1 MKSNLDLSSQ
11 STSTIGLPTFS
22 EEINFQKYWLVLQ
35 RRWWLV
41 LIATVTGVA
50 LAGVLAL
57 PKPKSYQ
64 ATGKLLVKPDQSSQ
78 LTGFEAK
85 SGEIKALTQKS
96 DPLSTE
102 AEILKS
108 QPVLETATKALNLK
122 DRKGK
127 LMDAAMLEKKLTVK
141 PIVGTDILQV
151 MFQSEDP
158 EIAARVVNQVMQD
171 YIRNNV
177 QVNRS
182 QAIAARQFILA
193 ELPQTEIAVR
203 QAESAL
209 RRFRE
214 ANGVVAL
221 EQEAQESVKSMS
233 ALNQNI
239 DSSMALLSQSE
250 ARVQQLSAQ
259 VGMDV
264 KSALVINALNQSEGV
279 QKALRD
285 LRQAEAELS
294 KQRTIY
300 KEDSPEILLLTDQVQ
315 AAQNVLQNQTKEVA
329 GPSFEASTKQLQLSK
344 TQQDLVGDLAK
355 AEVERRSL
363 GDGVASLVR
372 SRSDAGTKSRS
383 IPGLEANQR
392 ELQRQVDAA
401 QTTYK
406 TLLTKLQE
414 VQVSENQ
421 NVGNARV
428 VSNAIVPEDSVGLGN
443 GVMLLGGGIAGLLLG
458 LSLAFVVDYADRTV
472 KTLQEVKALMPYSVL
487 GMIPQ
492 MLLTPQEAS
501 LEGMPQLITQEAGR
515 VGDQEAYQ
523 MLQAN
528 LRFLPTDQVARSIVV
543 TSARRQEGKS
553 TIAANL
559 ALALAQGQRR
569 ILIVDADMR
578 YGCQH
583 HVWGV
588 SNETGLSNVLV
599 GQVPMDQAITAVR
612 SNLHVLTGGT
622 VPPNPL
628 VLLDSSAMATLVERL
643 MENYDFVV
651 FDSPTLLGT
660 ADSTVLNRL
669 VDGSL
674 IVTGLGIVEVDQLK
688 TMRQFLTQSGHR
700 VLGVVVNG
708 IEGRAD
714 RDGPFPKA
722 PYQPSIGSP
731 RSILKRQ
738 KVS

>member
-1 MKSNLDLSSQ
+1 MKGDLNLSSQ
-11 STSTIGLPTFS
+11 STPTIGLPTFN

-41 LIATVTGVA
+41 LIATMTGGA
-50 LAGVLAL
+50 LAGLLVL

-64 ATGKLLVKPDQSSQ
+64 AMGKLLVKPDQASQ
-78 LTGFEAK
+78 LTGFDAK

-108 QPVLETATKALNLK
+108 QPVLAASSQALNLK

-127 LMDAAMLEKKLTVK
+127 LIDAAMLEKKLTVK
-141 PIVGTDILQV
+141 PIVGTDLLQV
-151 MFQSEDP
+151 MYQSEDP
-158 EIAARVVNQVMQD
+158 EVAARVVNQVMQD

-182 QAIAARQFILA
+182 QAIAARQFIVA
-193 ELPQTEIAVR
+193 ELPQAEGAVR
-203 QAESAL
+203 QAETAL

-221 EQEAQESVKSMS
+221 EQEAQESVKSMA

-239 DSSMALLSQSE
+239 NSSMALLSQSD
-250 ARVQQLSAQ
+250 ARVQQLSRQ

-264 KSALVINALNQSEGV
+264 KSALVVNALNQSDGV
-279 QKALRD
+279 QKALKD
-285 LRQAEAELS
+285 LRQAEAELA
-294 KQRTIY
+294 KQQTLY
-300 KEDSPEILLLTDQVQ
+300 KEDNPEIKLLMEQVQ
-315 AAQNVLQNQTKEVA
+315 AAQKVLQDQTKDITGNSLEVSA
-329 GPSFEASTKQLQLSK
+329 QQLQLSK

-355 AEVERRSL
+355 AEVERKSL
-363 GDGVASLVR
+363 GEGVASLVR
-372 SRSDAGTKSRS
+372 SRSEAGSKSRS
-383 IPGLEANQR
+383 MPGLEANQR
-392 ELQRQVDAA
+392 ELQRQVDAS

-421 NVGNARV
+421 TVGNARV
-428 VSNAIVPEDSVGLGN
+428 VSNAIVPEETVGIGN
-443 GVMLLGGGIAGLLLG
+443 GVMLMGGGIAGLLVG
-458 LSLAFVVDYADRTV
+458 LSLAFLVDYADRRV
-472 KTLQEVKALMPYSVL
+472 KTLQDVKALMPYAVL

-492 MLLTPQEAS
+492 LSLKPQEGH
-501 LEGMPQLITQEAGR
+501 LEGMPQLLTQDALR
-515 VGDQEAYQ
+515 PGDQEAYQ

-543 TSARRQEGKS
+543 TSARQQEGKS

-569 ILIVDADMR
+569 VLIVDADLR

-583 HVWGV
+583 HIWGV
-588 SNETGLSNVLV
+588 SNTVGLSNVLV
-599 GQVPMDQAITAVR
+599 GQVQMAGAIHEIRA
-612 SNLHVLTGGT
+612 NLHVLTGGT

-628 VLLDSSAMATLVERL
+628 VLLDSSAMARLVEGL
-643 MENYDFVV
+643 TEQYDFVV
-651 FDSPTLLGT
+651 FDSPTVIGT
-660 ADSTVLNRL
+660 ADSTILNRL

-674 IVTGLGIVEVDQLK
+674 IVTRLGLVEVEQLK
-688 TMRQFLTQSGHR
+688 AMRQFLIQSGHR
-700 VLGVVVNG
+700 VLGLAING
-708 IEGRAD
+708 IEGRTGRD
-714 RDGPFPKA
+714 REPNVRH
-722 PYQPSIGSP
+722 QVPSKTLTTI
-731 RSILKRQ
+731 Q
-738 KVS
+738 